1 MTAINSNRAIRGPV
15 TAVPVVAGTGVR
27 FVKDVENNRV
37 VAEVDETL
45 LYSNGTT
52 ASATLSETAANF
64 EKLRIEVKASP
75 FNTRDTTIAMVDV
88 GKFSVCFMGDAADM
102 YAGTGTI
109 SGTSVT
115 ITEGKHIW
123 FNVGGSGSE
132 NSLALITRVWG
143 INRIAGGN

>member
-1 MTAINSNRAIRGPV
+1 MPINPQAIRGPV

-27 FVKDVENNRV
+27 FVEDADNNRV

-45 LYSNGTT
+45 LYSGGTT
-52 ASATLSETAANF
+52 SSATLSETAANF
-64 EKLRIEVKASP
+64 ERLRIEVKASA
-75 FNTRDTTIAMVDV
+75 FTTTDTIVAMVDV

-123 FNVGGSGSE
+123 FNAGGSGSE
-132 NSLALITRVWG
+132 TALALITRVWG
-143 INRIAGGN
+143 INRIASN